1 MYFIIINM
9 IHSSQSSL
17 VTAGIQQTV
26 EFESFRI
33 VVARLTK
40 FYLKYKLTPL

>member
-1 MYFIIINM
+1 MYVVIINY
-9 IHSSQSSL
+9 SSQSSL